1 MMRSLRAVAIVLAA
15 LAFPV
20 SAAAQPVPQILEITL
35 PTTVQPGQ
43 EFTFTVRATN
53 RGEVAAKGSISVS
66 FPDQDVVRVVDSS
79 RLTSPGSYAKVYTT
93 GQPLFN
99 FELNQSVPSV
109 YPLAEMFLEE
119 QWPPGGERFL
129 TLRVAAPVN
138 RANFR
143 MQARVTL
150 RTTAGFFT
158 SPSSGP
164 LDQQGFPV
172 QMGAVPVRVPAPP
185 SPAPTS
191 LSIVRPSVPPPPT
204 TGVIPPITRPVPA
217 TAAPR
222 PTTEPTVRTP
232 LPPSAPTQ
240 AVDSTP
246 SAVLTVLGAVL
257 VAGLAAALAIMLTR
271 HPRRRT
277 SSLSTYGPDSR
288 SQPLGPADSYPTDRV
303 VSFRT
308 RTNAV
313 VAVPAGYQIDGSP
326 KQGGMAVVYKAFQ
339 PALNRYVALKVL
351 SPALGADPTFV
362 QRFHT
367 EAQHTASL
375 EHPNIVPIYDLGE
388 AGGSVFIAMRYIDG
402 LSLQEL
408 LTREKQLPIT
418 RAIYIGAQIAEALDY
433 AHGRGIIHRDVK
445 PANVMIE
452 HGDRATLT
460 DFGIARVA
468 GSSRLTTTGSI
479 VGTPD
484 YLSPEQA
491 RGADVD
497 ARTDLYSL
505 AIVTYEMLA
514 GRPPFQSD
522 NPLSVVHAQ
531 IATIPPPVT
540 QFNPS
545 VPPDVAAVLL
555 RAMAKEPSQRF
566 ASCREFISAI
576 RQAAAA
582 AV

>member
-1 MMRSLRAVAIVLAA
+1 MRGLFAAVAVVAA
-15 LAFPV
+15 LVLPTGAG
-20 SAAAQPVPQILEITL
+20 AQPAPQILEISV
-35 PTTVQPGQ
+35 PSTVQAGQ
-43 EFTFTVRATN
+43 EFTLTVRATN
-53 RGEVAAKGSISVS
+53 RGEVAARGSISVS
-66 FPDQDVVRVVDSS
+66 FPDQDLVAVVDSS
-79 RLTSPGSYAKVYTT
+79 RLTSPGSYAKVYAT
-93 GQPLFN
+93 GQPVFN
-99 FELNQSVPSV
+99 LEQNKSVPAA

-119 QWPPGGERFL
+119 QWPPGAERFM
-129 TLRVAAPVN
+129 TLRVTAPVN
-138 RANFR
+138 RATVR

-150 RTTAGFFT
+150 RTSAGFFT

-164 LDQQGFPV
+164 IDQQGFPV
-172 QMGAVPVRVPAPP
+172 QTGAVPVRVPVPP

-191 LSIVRPSVPPPPT
+191 APTVRPTVPPPPT
-204 TGVIPPITRPVPA
+204 TGVIPPIAPPLPA
-217 TAAPR
+217 TATARSTAEPRATPRLPAVAPSQ
-222 PTTEPTVRTP
+222 P
-232 LPPSAPTQ
+232 A
-240 AVDSTP
+240 DSTA
-246 SAVLTVLGAVL
+246 SAILTVLGTLL
-257 VAGLAAALAIMLTR
+257 VAGVLAGLAIALTR

-277 SSLSTYGPDSR
+277 PAFSRHGPELR
-288 SQPLGPADSYPTDRV
+288 SQPPSSADSYAPARS
-303 VSFRT
+303 VSYPGASNGVST
-308 RTNAV
+308 
-313 VAVPAGYQIDGSP
+313 VPAGYQIAGAP
-326 KQGGMAVVYKAFQ
+326 KHGGMAVVYKAFQ

-351 SPALGADPTFV
+351 SPALGADPSFV

-408 LTREKQLPIT
+408 LVRERQLPIT
-418 RAIYIGAQIAEALDY
+418 RAIRIGAQIAEALDY

-452 HGDRATLT
+452 QGDRATLT

-491 RGADVD
+491 RGSDVD

-531 IATIPPPVT
+531 IATMPPPVT
-540 QFNPS
+540 QFNSS
-545 VPPDVAAVLL
+545 VPPEVAAVLL

-576 RQAAAA
+576 RQAATA